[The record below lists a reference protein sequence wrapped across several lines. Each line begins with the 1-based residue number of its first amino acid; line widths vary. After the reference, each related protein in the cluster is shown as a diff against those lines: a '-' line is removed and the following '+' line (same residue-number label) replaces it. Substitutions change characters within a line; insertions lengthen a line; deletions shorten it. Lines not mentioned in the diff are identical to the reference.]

1 MQDREL
7 VAAIV
12 AGDPDGLAEAY
23 DRYAAPLYAY
33 CRSMLPGPDAPGE
46 AASAVTDTFII
57 ATIKLPGLGDPD
69 QVGSWLH
76 AVARNECLRRPGA
89 LDRPVPA
96 GAVPA
101 GTAPA
106 AAGLTGAGLAG
117 AGASDAEPAGLREQV
132 LAACGD
138 NTPAG
143 RANRV
148 SVAHRAGPFG
158 RTGFPKPTAAA
169 GPRWWRKVRRRPK
182 VAAGVAAAA
191 AAMAAGVVALAL
203 VGSTHR
209 ATATTVAL
217 GGGGFGT
224 ASATSGPP
232 GARSSPGP
240 KPTPAVA
247 ALRAP
252 ASSSDRAAGRASS
265 PGTSR
270 PAPRSASSSPGG
282 SASASPSPS
291 SSPPSGT
298 LEVTPVKLALSALKD
313 QAVSGTFLITAVG
326 GPADFSISSAS
337 AKVTA
342 SPKSGSLGSAG
353 SWETVTVTAK
363 SLVALRTT
371 LTVSPGHLV
380 VTVVLSIKA

>member
-33 CRSMLPGPDAPGE
+33 CRSMLPGPDAPDE
-46 AASAVTDTFII
+46 AASAVTDTFVI
-57 ATIKLPGLGDPD
+57 ATVKLPGLSDPD

-76 AVARNECLRRPGA
+76 AVARNECLGRPGA

-96 GAVPA
+96 G
-101 GTAPA
+101 TAPA
-106 AAGLTGAGLAG
+106 AAGLAGAGL
-117 AGASDAEPAGLREQV
+117 SDAAPAGLREQV

-148 SVAHRAGPFG
+148 SVAHRAGPLG
-158 RTGFPKPTAAA
+158 RTGFPKPATAA
-169 GPRWWRKVRRRPK
+169 GPRWWRKVRRRPQL
-182 VAAGVAAAA
+182 AAGAAATA
-191 AAMAAGVVALAL
+191 VVAAGVVALAL

-224 ASATSGPP
+224 VSAASGPP

-252 ASSSDRAAGRASS
+252 ASGSDRPAGRASS

-270 PAPRSASSSPGG
+270 PVPRSASSSPGG
-282 SASASPSPS
+282 SPSASPSPS

-342 SPKSGSLGSAG
+342 SPKSGSLGAAG

-380 VTVVLSIKA
+380 ITVVLSIKA